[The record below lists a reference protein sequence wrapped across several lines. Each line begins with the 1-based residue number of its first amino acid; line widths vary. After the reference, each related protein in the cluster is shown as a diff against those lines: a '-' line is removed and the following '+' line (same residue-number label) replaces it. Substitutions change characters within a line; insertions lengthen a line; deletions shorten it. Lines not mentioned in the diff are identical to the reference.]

1 MKILLKSLKGQE
13 YFLEVN
19 SSDKIK
25 IVKEKLEDKY
35 KIFDGNL
42 IYSGKRLDDDKKLE
56 DYNISDGCII
66 HLIERLKPLKP
77 NNFSINE
84 NNQKVNITKND
95 IQIEKILVKI
105 IGEKH
110 FFIDFNALDTI
121 EDLKKKI
128 KAKEGLDLTQYN
140 IFFKRTLLNDN
151 NKTLSDYNISKNDE
165 IRLISKG
172 MLEINLLDDTN
183 IFIEAKISDKV
194 ENIKEK
200 IKPKLKQENIIFNRS
215 ELIFKGKILED
226 NKSLDDYDINEES
239 IIYFK
244 YYPPIQITIKIDDDG
259 EFELDIE
266 LTETIYNLKQKIK
279 SMKELIP
286 NKYKLIFNKIELIN
300 DDKTLN
306 DYNIKNGDIIKLF
319 RTYQIQ
325 IRIENNKD
333 LFIIEVESLSVDI
346 NYVKK
351 KIQKQI
357 GIPSNKYKILF
368 KGKKLENRFVLRNEE
383 INHNSILY
391 LEYYKKYN
399 LLITDED
406 KVYSL
411 EAESLDNILAIK
423 EKIKSQ
429 EQIPTNIYTLIYK
442 EKKLDEF
449 LTLDDLNLKQ
459 EKYISFEMH
468 HYPLIE
474 IMVKTWIGRLIYLYV
489 EEHDTVECVKKLLQ
503 IKLGINTYS
512 QRLIF
517 AGKTLQENKTLDY
530 YNISHESNLELIFHL
545 SLRLRGG
552 LEVINK
558 FNIN

>member
-105 IGEKH
+105 IGEKK

-121 EDLKKKI
+121 IDLKKKI
-128 KAKEGLDLTQYN
+128 KTKEGLDLTQYN

-286 NKYKLIFNKIELIN
+286 NKYKLKFNKIELIN

-351 KIQKQI
+351 KIQKEI

-517 AGKTLQENKTLDY
+517 AGKTLQEDKTLDY

-552 LEVINK
+552 LLNDK
-558 FNIN
+558 

>member
-1 MKILLKSLKGQE
+1 
-13 YFLEVN
+13 
-19 SSDKIK
+19 
-25 IVKEKLEDKY
+25 
-35 KIFDGNL
+35 
-42 IYSGKRLDDDKKLE
+42 
-56 DYNISDGCII
+56 
-66 HLIERLKPLKP
+66 
-77 NNFSINE
+77 
-84 NNQKVNITKND
+84 
-95 IQIEKILVKI
+95 
-105 IGEKH
+105 
-110 FFIDFNALDTI
+110 
-121 EDLKKKI
+121 
-128 KAKEGLDLTQYN
+128 
-140 IFFKRTLLNDN
+140 
-151 NKTLSDYNISKNDE
+151 
-165 IRLISKG
+165 

-200 IKPKLKQENIIFNRS
+200 IKQKLKQENIIFNRS

-286 NKYKLIFNKIELIN
+286 NKYKLKFNKIELIN

-411 EAESLDNILAIK
+411 EAESLDNILTIK

-468 HYPLIE
+468 RYHLIE

-489 EEHDTVECVKKLLQ
+489 EEHDTVECLKKLLQ

-512 QRLIF
+512 QRLFF
-517 AGKTLQENKTLDY
+517 AGKTLQEDKTLDY
-530 YNISHESNLELIFHL
+530 YNISHESNLGLIFHL

>member
-84 NNQKVNITKND
+84 NNQKVNIAKND

-105 IGEKH
+105 IGEKK

-128 KAKEGLDLTQYN
+128 KTKEGLDLTQYN
-140 IFFKRTLLNDN
+140 IFFKRTLLNYN

-226 NKSLDDYDINEES
+226 NKSLDDYDINKES

-286 NKYKLIFNKIELIN
+286 NKYKLKFNKIELIN

-351 KIQKQI
+351 KIQKEI

-411 EAESLDNILAIK
+411 EAESLDNILTIK

-517 AGKTLQENKTLDY
+517 AGKTLQEDKTLDY
-530 YNISHESNLELIFHL
+530 YNISHESNLGLIFHL

-552 LEVINK
+552 LLNDK
-558 FNIN
+558 

>member
-200 IKPKLKQENIIFNRS
+200 IKQKLKQENIIFNRS

-226 NKSLDDYDINEES
+226 NKSLDDYDINKES

-411 EAESLDNILAIK
+411 EAESLDNILTIK
-423 EKIKSQ
+423 EKIKIQ

-468 HYPLIE
+468 RYHLIE

-517 AGKTLQENKTLDY
+517 AGKTLQEDKTLDY

-552 LEVINK
+552 LLNDK
-558 FNIN
+558 

>member
-226 NKSLDDYDINEES
+226 NKSLDDYDINKES

-244 YYPPIQITIKIDDDG
+244 YYPPIQITIKIDDED

-266 LTETIYNLKQKIK
+266 LSETIYNLKQKIK

-300 DDKTLN
+300 NDKTLN

-468 HYPLIE
+468 RYHLIE

-512 QRLIF
+512 QRLFFLVKHFKKI
-517 AGKTLQENKTLDY
+517 KHLIIIIYHMSLILD
-530 YNISHESNLELIFHL
+530 
-545 SLRLRGG
+545 
-552 LEVINK
+552 
-558 FNIN
+558 

>member
-84 NNQKVNITKND
+84 NNQKVNKTKND

-140 IFFKRTLLNDN
+140 IFFKRALLNDN

-244 YYPPIQITIKIDDDG
+244 YYPPIQITIKIDDED

-266 LTETIYNLKQKIK
+266 LSETIYNLKQKIK

-333 LFIIEVESLSVDI
+333 LFIIEVESLSIDI

-512 QRLIF
+512 QRLFF
-517 AGKTLQENKTLDY
+517 AGKTLQEDKTLDY
-530 YNISHESNLELIFHL
+530 YNISHESNLGLIFHL

-552 LEVINK
+552 LLNDK
-558 FNIN
+558 

>member
-110 FFIDFNALDTI
+110 FFIDFNALDAI

-128 KAKEGLDLTQYN
+128 KDKEGLDLTQYN

-244 YYPPIQITIKIDDDG
+244 YYPPIQITIKIDDED

-266 LTETIYNLKQKIK
+266 LSETIYNLKQKIK

-300 DDKTLN
+300 NDKTVN

-351 KIQKQI
+351 KIQKEI

-459 EKYISFEMH
+459 EKYISFEIH

-517 AGKTLQENKTLDY
+517 AGKTLQEDKTLDY

-552 LEVINK
+552 LLNDK
-558 FNIN
+558 

>member
-42 IYSGKRLDDDKKLE
+42 MYSGKRLDDDKKLE

-411 EAESLDNILAIK
+411 EAESLDNILTIK

-468 HYPLIE
+468 HYPLVE

-517 AGKTLQENKTLDY
+517 AGKTLQEDKTLDY

-552 LEVINK
+552 LLNDK
-558 FNIN
+558 

>member
-84 NNQKVNITKND
+84 NNQKVDITKND

-244 YYPPIQITIKIDDDG
+244 YYPPIQITIKIDDED

-266 LTETIYNLKQKIK
+266 LSETIYNLKQKIK

-351 KIQKQI
+351 KIQKEI

-468 HYPLIE
+468 HCPLIE
-474 IMVKTWIGRLIYLYV
+474 IMVKTWIGSLIYLYV
-489 EEHDTVECVKKLLQ
+489 EEHDTVYCVKKLLQ

-512 QRLIF
+512 QRLFF
-517 AGKTLQENKTLDY
+517 AGKTLQEDKTLDY
-530 YNISHESNLELIFHL
+530 YNISYGSNLGLIFHL

-552 LEVINK
+552 LLNDK
-558 FNIN
+558 

>member
-105 IGEKH
+105 IGEKK

-121 EDLKKKI
+121 IDLKKKI
-128 KAKEGLDLTQYN
+128 KTKEGLDLTQYN

-200 IKPKLKQENIIFNRS
+200 IKQKLKQENIIFNRS

-226 NKSLDDYDINEES
+226 NKSLDDYDINKES

-244 YYPPIQITIKIDDDG
+244 YYPPIQITIKIDDED

-266 LTETIYNLKQKIK
+266 LSETIYNLKQKIK

-411 EAESLDNILAIK
+411 EAESLDNILTIK

-517 AGKTLQENKTLDY
+517 AGKTLQEDKTLDY

-552 LEVINK
+552 LLNDK
-558 FNIN
+558 

>member
-105 IGEKH
+105 IGEKK
-110 FFIDFNALDTI
+110 FFIDFNALDTV

-128 KAKEGLDLTQYN
+128 KTKEGLDLTQYN

-226 NKSLDDYDINEES
+226 NKSLDDYDINKES

-244 YYPPIQITIKIDDDG
+244 YYPPIQITIKIDDED

-266 LTETIYNLKQKIK
+266 LSETIYNLKQKIK

-300 DDKTLN
+300 NDKTLN

-468 HYPLIE
+468 RYHLIE

-512 QRLIF
+512 QRLFFLVKHFKKI
-517 AGKTLQENKTLDY
+517 KHLIIIIYHMSLILD
-530 YNISHESNLELIFHL
+530 
-545 SLRLRGG
+545 
-552 LEVINK
+552 
-558 FNIN
+558 

>member
-200 IKPKLKQENIIFNRS
+200 IKQKLKQENIIFNRS

-244 YYPPIQITIKIDDDG
+244 YYPPIQITIKIDDEG
-259 EFELDIE
+259 EFGLDVELSEAICD
-266 LTETIYNLKQKIK
+266 LKQKIK
-279 SMKELIP
+279 SVKELIP
-286 NKYKLIFNKIELIN
+286 DKYKLMFGGIELIN
-300 DDKTLN
+300 DGKTLG
-306 DYNIKNGDIIKLF
+306 DYNIKNGDVIKLF

-351 KIQKQI
+351 KIQKEI

-468 HYPLIE
+468 HCPLIE
-474 IMVKTWIGRLIYLYV
+474 IMVKTWIGSLIYLYV
-489 EEHDTVECVKKLLQ
+489 EEHDTVYCVKKLLQ

-517 AGKTLQENKTLDY
+517 AGKTLQEDKTLDY

-552 LEVINK
+552 LLNDK
-558 FNIN
+558 

>member
-226 NKSLDDYDINEES
+226 NKSLDDYDINKES

-286 NKYKLIFNKIELIN
+286 NKYKLKFNKIELIN

-319 RTYQIQ
+319 PTYQIQ
-325 IRIENNKD
+325 IRI
-333 LFIIEVESLSVDI
+333 
-346 NYVKK
+346 
-351 KIQKQI
+351 
-357 GIPSNKYKILF
+357 
-368 KGKKLENRFVLRNEE
+368 
-383 INHNSILY
+383 
-391 LEYYKKYN
+391 
-399 LLITDED
+399 
-406 KVYSL
+406 
-411 EAESLDNILAIK
+411 
-423 EKIKSQ
+423 
-429 EQIPTNIYTLIYK
+429 
-442 EKKLDEF
+442 
-449 LTLDDLNLKQ
+449 
-459 EKYISFEMH
+459 
-468 HYPLIE
+468 
-474 IMVKTWIGRLIYLYV
+474 
-489 EEHDTVECVKKLLQ
+489 
-503 IKLGINTYS
+503 
-512 QRLIF
+512 
-517 AGKTLQENKTLDY
+517 
-530 YNISHESNLELIFHL
+530 
-545 SLRLRGG
+545 
-552 LEVINK
+552 
-558 FNIN
+558 

>member
-105 IGEKH
+105 IGEKK

-121 EDLKKKI
+121 IDLKKKI
-128 KAKEGLDLTQYN
+128 KTKEGLDLTQYN

-244 YYPPIQITIKIDDDG
+244 YYPPIQITIKIDDED

-266 LTETIYNLKQKIK
+266 LSETIYNLKQKIK

-286 NKYKLIFNKIELIN
+286 NKYKLKFNKIELIN
-300 DDKTLN
+300 NDKTVN

-351 KIQKQI
+351 KIQKEI

-383 INHNSILY
+383 INHNSLLY

-411 EAESLDNILAIK
+411 EAESLDNILTIK
-423 EKIKSQ
+423 EKIKIQ

-468 HYPLIE
+468 HCPLIE
-474 IMVKTWIGRLIYLYV
+474 IMVKTWIGSLIYLYV

-517 AGKTLQENKTLDY
+517 AGKTLQEDKTLDY

-552 LEVINK
+552 LLNDK
-558 FNIN
+558 

>member
-200 IKPKLKQENIIFNRS
+200 IKQKLKQENIIFNRS

-226 NKSLDDYDINEES
+226 NKSLDDYDINKES

-411 EAESLDNILAIK
+411 EAESLDNILTIK
-423 EKIKSQ
+423 EKIKIQ

-468 HYPLIE
+468 HCPLIE
-474 IMVKTWIGRLIYLYV
+474 IMVKTWIGSLIYLYV

-517 AGKTLQENKTLDY
+517 AGKTLQEDKTLDY

-552 LEVINK
+552 LLNDK
-558 FNIN
+558 